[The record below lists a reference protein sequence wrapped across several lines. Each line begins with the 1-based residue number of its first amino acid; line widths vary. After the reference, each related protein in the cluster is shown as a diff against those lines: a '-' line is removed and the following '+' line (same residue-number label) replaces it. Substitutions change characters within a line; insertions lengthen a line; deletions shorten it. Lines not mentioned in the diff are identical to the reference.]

1 MEVLQRLAELA
12 GGINLVAVLD
22 IVLVS
27 FVCYQALMLLK
38 GTRAVQLLRGLLILL
53 IIWAV
58 TQPLPAMSW
67 LINKVAFPGVIALL
81 IIFQPE
87 LRIALERIGRGR
99 LFGGR
104 LALMQTEAKA
114 EVIAEVAA
122 AALELSER
130 RLGALIAIER
140 DTGLEDVART
150 GKRLDA
156 AVSAELI
163 ATIFSPRSPLHDGA
177 VIVSGTR
184 VTAAACTLPHSLR
197 TDLPASMGMRHKAA
211 LGLSERTDA
220 AVVIVSEETGN
231 IGLAFE
237 GNLESGLKKV
247 EVSQRL
253 LDIFQQPAGL
263 TLPGWLIHL
272 PGAGGR
278 DSHAS

>member
-1 MEVLQRLAELA
+1 
-12 GGINLVAVLD
+12 
-22 IVLVS
+22 
-27 FVCYQALMLLK
+27 MLLK

-104 LALMQTEAKA
+104 LALLHTEAKA
-114 EVIAEVAA
+114 EVIAEVVA

-163 ATIFSPRSPLHDGA
+163 ETIFSPRSPLHDGA
-177 VIVSGTR
+177 VIVSGRR
-184 VTAAACTLPHSLR
+184 VTAAACTLPHSLH
-197 TDLPASMGMRHKAA
+197 TDLPASMGMRHRAA

-220 AVVIVSEETGN
+220 AVVVVSEETGN

-237 GNLESGLKKV
+237 GHLESGLKKV
-247 EVSQRL
+247 EISERL
-253 LDIFQQPAGL
+253 LDVFQQPAGL
-263 TLPGWLIHL
+263 TLPGPLTRSSE
-272 PGAGGR
+272 GDERGSDA
-278 DSHAS
+278 AS